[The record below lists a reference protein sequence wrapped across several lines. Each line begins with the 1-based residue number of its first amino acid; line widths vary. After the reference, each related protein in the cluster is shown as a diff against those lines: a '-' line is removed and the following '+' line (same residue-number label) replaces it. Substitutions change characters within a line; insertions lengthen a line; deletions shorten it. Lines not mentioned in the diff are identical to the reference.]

1 MQEKRYGMYED
12 IRKENIERC
21 IEKRKELIAN
31 SKKIIK
37 PQILKRNKSYDD
49 DFEDLYLRL
58 NDYNNELINNN
69 EIRKSQDNYI
79 LRKNYSSTK
88 KFVPKKKYIITK
100 NSYIINKSNGGQSK
114 ITKEELENFD
124 CIKEEKKKYKNK
136 YEKKDDF
143 LMRYLK
149 AELERAQKIKNIRE
163 KLEEKDEKLK
173 KYMKIKKI
181 GMNMLENGRYQ
192 DNQNIHER
200 QKIYE
205 KMLTDYDQKVYLS
218 KQQQKEQKNSFN
230 LNKSNIDFKKKT
242 EELSKQINE
251 YEKKNNEYKQKIT
264 KLFELK
270 NKEEIDNLIK
280 DRIAQKDIYE
290 SPIKKETSSYLMG
303 KKIHNLKEKLEIEK
317 YRRENALIENMKNYQ
332 NKINTILKNNDKKEK
347 MFQKALLD
355 AEKEREKE
363 RMVKNDFLKLV
374 KQNMELNE
382 IKKEN
387 KRQELLNKIE
397 INNLK
402 DFAIKQEKFKMFD
415 ENRKMSK
422 INDEERKAL
431 KLKIQDIINA
441 ENNIAEGEKTDELFK
456 IMLND
461 KNDS

>member
-1 MQEKRYGMYED
+1 
-12 IRKENIERC
+12 
-21 IEKRKELIAN
+21 
-31 SKKIIK
+31 
-37 PQILKRNKSYDD
+37 
-49 DFEDLYLRL
+49 
-58 NDYNNELINNN
+58 
-69 EIRKSQDNYI
+69 
-79 LRKNYSSTK
+79 
-88 KFVPKKKYIITK
+88 
-100 NSYIINKSNGGQSK
+100 
-114 ITKEELENFD
+114 
-124 CIKEEKKKYKNK
+124 
-136 YEKKDDF
+136 
-143 LMRYLK
+143 
-149 AELERAQKIKNIRE
+149 
-163 KLEEKDEKLK
+163 
-173 KYMKIKKI
+173 
-181 GMNMLENGRYQ
+181 
-192 DNQNIHER
+192 
-200 QKIYE
+200 
-205 KMLTDYDQKVYLS
+205 
-218 KQQQKEQKNSFN
+218 
-230 LNKSNIDFKKKT
+230 
-242 EELSKQINE
+242 
-251 YEKKNNEYKQKIT
+251 
-264 KLFELK
+264 
-270 NKEEIDNLIK
+270 
-280 DRIAQKDIYE
+280 
-290 SPIKKETSSYLMG
+290 MG